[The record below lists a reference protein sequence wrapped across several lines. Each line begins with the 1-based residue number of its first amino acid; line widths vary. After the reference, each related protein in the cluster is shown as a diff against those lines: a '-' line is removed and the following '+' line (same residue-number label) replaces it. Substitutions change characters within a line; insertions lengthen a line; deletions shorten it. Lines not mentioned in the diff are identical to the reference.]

1 VSGDLTRIGLTQYSR
16 RSDAGSQPK
25 RGRAASAKL
34 LLVYELL
41 RCGFSFG
48 VVSGLSRSRSCM
60 IGSNNCM
67 NSRQIRFEA
76 WILGA
81 FGFGAQFAYRQS
93 EFEKESITI

>member
-1 VSGDLTRIGLTQYSR
+1 
-16 RSDAGSQPK
+16 
-25 RGRAASAKL
+25 
-34 LLVYELL
+34 
-41 RCGFSFG
+41 
-48 VVSGLSRSRSCM
+48 M